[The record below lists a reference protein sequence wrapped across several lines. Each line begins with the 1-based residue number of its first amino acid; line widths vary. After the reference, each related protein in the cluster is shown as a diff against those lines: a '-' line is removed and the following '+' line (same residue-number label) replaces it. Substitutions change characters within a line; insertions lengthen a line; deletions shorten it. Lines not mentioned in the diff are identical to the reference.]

1 MWLLLSFF
9 LEGCL
14 CCRWC
19 CYRVSLD
26 RTRVSF
32 YLNWEWGRHW
42 SCILL
47 FLFTQKELTQFP
59 SWWRRMQ
66 ARCIWNVHLAISVCW
81 TVWYS
86 DQNHN
91 SNSNKTFLMPAKFR
105 LHIFYCNVTMYQY
118 VEKSVGLT
126 LLLMVQFCEIL
137 SNEPSTYINW
147 FDSIR
152 GWCLKIEKSVCLF
165 IHSINMIS
173 VDRGLTPCRMF
184 FHNHHQEKNTSGSNQ
199 LNKNTC
205 NSTSK
210 WRIQNDFF
218 HSCVECA
225 SHFYCIV
232 CVCRLTQCSS

>member
-59 SWWRRMQ
+59 GWWRRMQ

-147 FDSIR
+147 FDSVR

-184 FHNHHQEKNTSGSNQ
+184 FHNHHQEKIRQEAISLIKIHVIPQANGE
-199 LNKNTC
+199 
-205 NSTSK
+205 SK
-210 WRIQNDFF
+210 MIFF
-218 HSCVECA
+218 TPVWSAQVT
-225 SHFYCIV
+225 FTV
-232 CVCRLTQCSS
+232 LLVFVG